1 MIPDDVQQLFD
12 RLLGEGLEFD
22 PEIGPLVAPEQALE
36 LASGLKELGFVFL
49 VYCSS
54 AHFPAAGEE
63 DEETCLTTY
72 RVRRLG
78 QTRASVAFHLRVPYG
93 QPTPSMVPVWV
104 GADWQE
110 REQYDLVGARFEGH
124 PDLRRIMM
132 PEDWKGHP
140 LRRDYPI
147 DTPHFPW
154 R

>member
-1 MIPDDVQQLFD
+1 M
-12 RLLGEGLEFD
+12 
-22 PEIGPLVAPEQALE
+22 
-36 LASGLKELGFVFL
+36 
-49 VYCSS
+49 
-54 AHFPAAGEE
+54 
-63 DEETCLTTY
+63 
-72 RVRRLG
+72 
-78 QTRASVAFHLRVPYG
+78 
-93 QPTPSMVPVWV
+93 PTPSMVPVWV

-110 REQYDLVGARFEGH
+110 RVQYDLVGARFEGH